1 MRATRWWLGAIAAL
15 AVLAG
20 AGALG
25 WRAHRRAVRLPAAPA
40 AIAGWTRGEQRHYD
54 LTMTAEV
61 RSDDHVVLD
70 LALGGQWTVTALRAD
85 AEPLFQAELG
95 AVDLK
100 MPGLGPRDA
109 GQLVELAKALSHP
122 LVFTTDAR
130 GALQGASATEGEPPL
145 VQQILTAIVANA
157 QLVAA
162 PGGALRWTADEAD
175 TTGRYRADYQRAGD
189 LIHKRKLFYLEGLG
203 GAAGPRDARTEV
215 VSSAIEVELDGSAEL
230 RQLDFEE
237 RTRVAGAGP
246 LPRLSSHTTQHLRLR
261 GTGLAG
267 DGAALLARAAR
278 AAPQPPY
285 QRAPST
291 GRKLQLDEVKAAG
304 LDVPTILRAF
314 GRLPAEDRQHSGER
328 ARLFTAL
335 ASVLRLDDRAV
346 IQVAARVRA
355 GDAASGTLVDAL
367 GAAGTPAAQRAL
379 VVLFRQAPA
388 DAALRRDM
396 LISLSLVPAP
406 TRESVDFLG
415 TLLDDPAQGRQARY
429 GLGSFAHQAADP
441 EITSRCLALLY
452 RELERPEPERVASAL
467 IALGNAGAGEAL
479 PVIEPYL
486 DAPAPGLRA
495 AAVRALRLVPGDHVD
510 ERLAAVLS
518 GDREPQVRQSA
529 LVAARD
535 RPLSAALLRGVDWA
549 ARRDPEVHIRY
560 DAVSALAGWVNEVPT
575 IRETMALVARTDG
588 NERIRATASAA
599 LGQRGQAR
607 P

>member
-25 WRAHRRAVRLPAAPA
+25 WRAHRRPVRLPAAPA
-40 AIAGWTRGEQRHYD
+40 AIAGWTRGEQRQYD
-54 LTMTAEV
+54 LTMTAEI
-61 RSDDHVVLD
+61 RSDDQVVLD
-70 LALGGQWTVTALRAD
+70 LALGGQWTVTALRAG
-85 AEPLFQAELG
+85 AAPLFQAELG
-95 AVDLK
+95 TVDLK

-109 GQLVELAKALSHP
+109 AQLAELARALSHP

-130 GALQGASATEGEPPL
+130 GALQGASATDGDPPL

-157 QLVAA
+157 QLVGAKE
-162 PGGALRWTADEAD
+162 ALRWTADEAD

-189 LIHKRKLFYLEGLG
+189 LVHKRKLFYLEGLG

-215 VSSAIEVELDGSAEL
+215 VSSAIEVELDGSSEL
-230 RQLDFEE
+230 RRLDFEE

-285 QRAPST
+285 QRAPGP

-304 LDVPTILRAF
+304 LDVPTILRAL
-314 GRLPAEDRQHSGER
+314 GRLPAEDRQHTGER

-335 ASVLRLDDRAV
+335 ASLLRLDDGAV
-346 IQVAARVRA
+346 TQVAARVRA

-379 VVLFRQAPA
+379 VALFLQAPA

-429 GLGSFAHQAADP
+429 GLGSFAHQADP
-441 EITSRCLALLY
+441 EITARCLALLY

-549 ARRDPEVHIRY
+549 ARRDPEVRIRY
-560 DAVSALAGWVNEVPT
+560 DAVSALASWVNEAPT